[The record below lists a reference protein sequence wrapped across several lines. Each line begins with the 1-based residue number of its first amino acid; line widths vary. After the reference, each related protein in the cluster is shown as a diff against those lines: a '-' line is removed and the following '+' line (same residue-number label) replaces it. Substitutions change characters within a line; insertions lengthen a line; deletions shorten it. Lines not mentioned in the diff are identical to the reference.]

1 MMHNSVDMHNIPFEK
16 APKEIPFSLEH
27 GDNMVRPLSSS
38 SVINN
43 IRGGGG
49 GLAQS
54 ASTLMP
60 TSLRLREDENNPN
73 TDSILSKYEFP
84 PAIAQEIKAVM
95 SLVVI
100 WSQKQGK
107 KKFDQYLRVKEHA
120 RVRQRERDSVSVFSS
135 KSQPRASSPRS
146 TQTAPS
152 LSTSS
157 STTTTS
163 SSSTTTT
170 TTTSSTPLLDSLAAA
185 AAAPKHGHRVKS
197 RFARF
202 AEQHHERLA
211 GS

>member
-1 MMHNSVDMHNIPFEK
+1 MMLNSVDMHNIPFEK
-16 APKEIPFSLEH
+16 NPKEIPFSLEH
-27 GDNMVRPLSSS
+27 GDNMVKPLSSS
-38 SVINN
+38 SVIKN
-43 IRGGGG
+43 IGGGGGG

-60 TSLRLREDENNPN
+60 TSFRLREDENNPS
-73 TDSILSKYEFP
+73 TDSILLKYEFP

-157 STTTTS
+157 SSTTS
-163 SSSTTTT
+163 SSSSSS
-170 TTTSSTPLLDSLAAA
+170 TTSSTPLLDSL

-202 AEQHHERLA
+202 AEQHHERLLA

>member
-1 MMHNSVDMHNIPFEK
+1 MMLNSVDMHNIPFEK
-16 APKEIPFSLEH
+16 NPKEIPFSLEH

-38 SVINN
+38 VINN
-43 IRGGGG
+43 IGGG

-60 TSLRLREDENNPN
+60 TSLRLREDENNPS
-73 TDSILSKYEFP
+73 TDSILLKYECP

-120 RVRQRERDSVSVFSS
+120 RVRQRERDSVSA

-146 TQTAPS
+146 TLTAPS

-163 SSSTTTT
+163 SSSSTT